1 VFDFPVYKRNTN
13 QNYTKISSHP
23 SQNGHLQEQK
33 QQQMLVGIQSDRNP
47 STLLVG
53 MQIMEYGM
61 EIP

>member
-1 VFDFPVYKRNTN
+1 
-13 QNYTKISSHP
+13 
-23 SQNGHLQEQK
+23 
-33 QQQMLVGIQSDRNP
+33 VGIQSDRNP